1 MENKYRRETLL
12 TELGRDP
19 KSQLGVVNPPVYHAS
34 TVVYEKVEDLAF
46 PGDKRDKPFYGR
58 FGTPTIGSLEKAV
71 ADLEGGY
78 RSYVTPSGLSAITA
92 TLLALLSPGDH
103 LLMTDSVYGPTRL
116 FCDNLLA
123 RMGVRTT
130 YYDPCIGKGIEELLR
145 PETRAVY
152 MESPGSQTFE
162 MQDVPAICEKARTR
176 SVTTI
181 MDNTWASPWFCRP
194 FDLGV
199 DVSIQAATK
208 YIVGHSDVMLGMV
221 TTSRESDEIV
231 RNTIWAL
238 GLTAGPDDCYLALRG
253 LRTLGVRLAQH
264 QKNALDIASWLESRP
279 EVARVIHPA
288 LPSHPGHELWK
299 RDFSGASGL
308 FGVVL
313 APCPEQAVTGM
324 IENLGIF
331 KMGFSFGG
339 YESLIIPTHPEHSR
353 TAVPWTPEGPCL
365 RIHVGLE
372 NPDDLRSDL
381 EQGLQ
386 RLKG

>member
-1 MENKYRRETLL
+1 M
-12 TELGRDP
+12 
-19 KSQLGVVNPPVYHAS
+19 
-34 TVVYEKVEDLAF
+34 
-46 PGDKRDKPFYGR
+46 
-58 FGTPTIGSLEKAV
+58 
-71 ADLEGGY
+71 
-78 RSYVTPSGLSAITA
+78 
-92 TLLALLSPGDH
+92 
-103 LLMTDSVYGPTRL
+103 
-116 FCDNLLA
+116 
-123 RMGVRTT
+123 
-130 YYDPCIGKGIEELLR
+130 
-145 PETRAVY
+145 
-152 MESPGSQTFE
+152 
-162 MQDVPAICEKARTR
+162 
-176 SVTTI
+176 
-181 MDNTWASPWFCRP
+181 
-194 FDLGV
+194 